1 MMFGKNTHSD
11 AVLHR
16 IKEGSIGA
24 EIGVW
29 KGSSTEKFLTRQPAM
44 LHLVDSWSVIPYQ
57 TNREWGT
64 YTNYLDRYAELT
76 GGNTEEDFQR
86 YYDKTHDMVNLK
98 YGLRDN
104 VTLHRMM
111 SDDWFAQ
118 ASLTLKGQLDWI
130 YIDGDHSYKGVLR
143 DLNNAWGLVKKDGYI
158 LGDDF
163 MWPGQRWGKEG
174 VHKAVCEFVR
184 KNDINMKQEGN
195 GTQFSILKV

>member
-16 IKEGSIGA
+16 IEKGSVGA

-29 KGSSTEKFLTRQPAM
+29 MGSSTEKFLTREPSM

-57 TNREWGT
+57 TNREHGT
-64 YTNYLDRYAELT
+64 YMNYLDRYSQLT
-76 GGNTEEDFQR
+76 GGNSEEEFQK

-111 SDDWFAQ
+111 SDEWFE
-118 ASLTLKGQLDWI
+118 KFDGELDWI

-143 DLNNAWGLVKKDGYI
+143 DLENAWKIVKKGGYI

-163 MWPGQRWGKEG
+163 KWPTQKWGKEG

-184 KNDINMKQEGN
+184 KNDINMKQEGE